1 MFSISV
7 ETDNAFR
14 NYDLDLE
21 HFLNKKLF
29 SSLLQVFAL
38 AGLRLLNQ
46 NTFRGKEVNNW
57 ALSVYS

>member
-29 SSLLQVFAL
+29 SSLLFVTGVCSGWFE
-38 AGLRLLNQ
+38 
-46 NTFRGKEVNNW
+46 TFE
-57 ALSVYS
+57 SEYI